1 MSARFDQSR
10 MNEDARL
17 AAALRLLPQQSPP
30 ADLFPLVAARARR
43 RARNRR
49 ALRYLVPAAALAASV
64 VLAVSWPRMATHG
77 RAAVASSNAAHAG
90 PAPAQI
96 ASLRKHSQ
104 ALQDWV
110 HELDAGGAPLNAAA
124 LADASEIE
132 DRIAL
137 VDLQL
142 GAGGDAATQSSLWH
156 QRIALLEQLGMLR
169 LSSTALAA
177 TPDARARPAVWI
189 D

>member
-1 MSARFDQSR
+1 MSARFDQPR
-10 MNEDARL
+10 VNEDARL

-30 ADLFPLVAARARR
+30 ADLFPLLAARARR

-49 ALRYLVPAAALAASV
+49 ALRYLLPAAALAASV
-64 VLAVSWPRMATHG
+64 VLAVLWPRMAMHE
-77 RAAVASSNAAHAG
+77 RAAISAPTVQVA

-96 ASLRKHSQ
+96 AALRKHSQ
-104 ALQDWV
+104 DLQDWV
-110 HELDAGGAPLNAAA
+110 RQLDKGGAPLNAAA

-142 GAGGDAATQSSLWH
+142 GAGSDAATQSSLWR